1 MCKFCVEHGAG
12 KKWYLQRDNYSKEA
26 MERAKIKKWYHSYF
40 KTARK
45 VIAENMQMYGNA
57 LGKPKMLDQIRSITE
72 HVLHEDSD
80 KGFPSRGI

>member
-45 VIAENMQMYGNA
+45 VIAENM
-57 LGKPKMLDQIRSITE
+57 
-72 HVLHEDSD
+72 
-80 KGFPSRGI
+80 